1 MFGRICICCGEAMIP
16 VVNGLSRNPHLCSSC
31 SSLADGLGPRVEPG
45 IALNFDEE
53 TSAPAGLPKI
63 TITVELMEEP
73 APTTLSFSF

>member
-45 IALNFDEE
+45 IALNFDDEA
-53 TSAPAGLPKI
+53 SLAVQPPQV
-63 TITVELMEEP
+63 TITVELLEEP